1 MSQDIVER
9 LRGRHECAMNAHG
22 YDLKLH
28 YEAAD
33 TIESLRARVAELEA
47 LCAENNGI
55 IQRMGIGIKDKDR
68 LIAQL
73 VRDAEMYGPNKLAI
87 EKQAWVM
94 ADSVREIRELRDQ
107 LAAQALTI
115 KTMREALNIWI
126 NIAANCSI
134 ESGCCCCGESMKNHS
149 HPMSCG
155 HSPVDMADSIAYE
168 AIAETDKA
176 LALPDNSTEIL
187 QEWLDKQLGEPRRSA
202 PADVP
207 PSTRPG

>member
-1 MSQDIVER
+1 MSQDIIER
-9 LRGRHECAMNAHG
+9 LREYKDILYPEAH
-22 YDLKLH
+22 
-28 YEAAD
+28 EAAD

-47 LCAENNGI
+47 LCSENNGI

-115 KTMREALNIWI
+115 KTMREALEKFIDSHEECTDFDGFTAQI
-126 NIAANCSI
+126 V
-134 ESGCCCCGESMKNHS
+134 SMDDYHE
-149 HPMSCG
+149 
-155 HSPVDMADSIAYE
+155 AQE
-168 AIAETDKA
+168 AIS
-176 LALPDNSTEIL
+176 LPDNSTEVL
-187 QEWLDKQLGEPRRSA
+187 QAWLDKQLGEPVAFKDKEARNRVIFP
-202 PADVP
+202 PAKPEANDARWDALYRKP
-207 PSTRPG
+207 EIK